1 MNSLAQVGLLK
12 MDDDTRVTSTE
23 AGTLMAT
30 YCLDLDTMKLIL
42 KVWFII
48 YENR

>member
-1 MNSLAQVGLLK
+1 MNSLARAGLLNI
-12 MDDDTRVTSTE
+12 DDDTRVTPTE

-42 KVWFII
+42 KV
-48 YENR
+48 